1 MPDAVD
7 GRAESVR
14 RALDE
19 FLDRLAEAVVEGIV
33 GPPATSPI
41 EKGAEASPADPK
53 NDE

>member
-33 GPPATSPI
+33 GPPAASPI
-41 EKGAEASPADPK
+41 EKGSEESPVDPT
-53 NDE
+53 NGE